1 MYCVR
6 WSVCTSCNYALFGFN
21 LNEYTGLPGY
31 GIKDIPVPRVLCPSY
46 RSHRTLQKFRVR
58 VRKCYRTHR
67 NSGYCGTGAQNS
79 HKFRAGIK
87 SAVPVPRVLVAR
99 AYRASTSSGYGN
111 ECRSELAEVSGTST
125 NVLQNLQKFF
135 AR

>member
-67 NSGYCGTGAQNS
+67 NSGYCGTGVQNS
-79 HKFRAGIK
+79 QKFRAGIK
-87 SAVPVPRVLVAR
+87 MLYPYPGYLWHGRTELTEVP
-99 AYRASTSSGYGN
+99 
-111 ECRSELAEVSGTST
+111 GTGM
-125 NVLQNLQKFF
+125 NVVQNLQKF
-135 AR
+135 RVRVRMSYITYRSSL